1 MTHTGTAADDP
12 TANPTTTGD
21 TVAAPLT
28 RRAAR
33 EAAERAARRPLART
47 ASAPTAPRTS
57 AARPAAARTP
67 ATRAAATR
75 DGRALG
81 VTRAAAPSASS
92 RKRRFMAPVV
102 LAVAAGMFGTMA
114 VPAAFATT
122 STSQAGAAQ
131 TDAASDLA
139 VQAQQFDVSAAA
151 GAADTSRDGFSATS
165 TATLEAQA
173 AAKAAAKAAA
183 ELEAARA
190 AKAAEY
196 AYDGKTAEDYLADD
210 STGAA
215 TTASAADAANAAA
228 TSAAPAAGTPFSL
241 PAVVATA
248 KQYIGTPYV
257 FGGATPAG
265 FDCSGYVMYV
275 YAQHGI
281 SLAHSVTLQDQAGTT
296 IPESEAQPG
305 DVVVFND
312 DSHDGFY
319 MGNGMIMDAPKP
331 GGSVSIRP
339 IWSSNYHIVRFGI

>member
-1 MTHTGTAADDP
+1 LTHTGTAADDP

-47 ASAPTAPRTS
+47 ASAPTALRTNAPR
-57 AARPAAARTP
+57 
-67 ATRAAATR
+67 ATTARAAVTR

-81 VTRAAAPSASS
+81 VTRTAAAPSASS

-122 STSQAGAAQ
+122 STSPAGAAQ
-131 TDAASDLA
+131 TAAVADAAAQS
-139 VQAQQFDVSAAA
+139 QQFDVSAAV
-151 GAADTSRDGFSATS
+151 GAADTSRDGFGATS

-183 ELEAARA
+183 DRAAEVEAARA
-190 AKAAEY
+190 AKAEEY

-215 TTASAADAANAAA
+215 TTASAADAAAPA

-281 SLAHSVTLQDQAGTT
+281 SLAHSVTLQDQVGTT